1 LTGTRDATGRVS
13 LGLLVESLV
22 GQSPDEVRFPAA
34 DKLTDK
40 WVAKR
45 PLKGTSYF
53 RYPSRDLR
61 TRRLPWT
68 VGDRATLSSQAWL
81 IYLAKDV
88 PKKHDIPFAIY
99 HRSQQIRSLKNVG
112 GYCLLLRA
120 LEILRSTIQG
130 PAVGT
135 VVHRLLGGDRS
146 QRVQNHPC
154 LTSRTTH
161 IKMGLQYSPA
171 VCFSQHLDRDAPRL
185 EPFRVLNHDER
196 HRGHASKRACHPSL
210 KACFYKSA
218 THPHGHAVHTTVAM
232 DAATDSYSIT
242 ALNPMFGHVKL
253 VSKSSCFLPPS
264 ETGLESCF
272 RKAG

>member
-13 LGLLVESLV
+13 LGLLVESVV

-196 HRGHASKRACHPSL
+196 HRGACIEESLSSQLEGMLLQVRHTPAWARCPYYGRDGCRYRLVLNYRPQSNVWTREIGEQIIVFFAS
-210 KACFYKSA
+210 F
-218 THPHGHAVHTTVAM
+218 
-232 DAATDSYSIT
+232 
-242 ALNPMFGHVKL
+242 
-253 VSKSSCFLPPS
+253 
-264 ETGLESCF
+264 
-272 RKAG
+272 

>member
-13 LGLLVESLV
+13 LGLLVESVV

-88 PKKHDIPFAIY
+88 PKKHDIPQAIFFVK
-99 HRSQQIRSLKNVG
+99 SVFLLTALGFFDSSLRLCSRNKVDS
-112 GYCLLLRA
+112 CLRESLRRLHYLH
-120 LEILRSTIQG
+120 LEIALDRQVLSLIHEDRTLGGRST
-130 PAVGT
+130 A
-135 VVHRLLGGDRS
+135 HR
-146 QRVQNHPC
+146 HC
-154 LTSRTTH
+154 LS
-161 IKMGLQYSPA
+161 
-171 VCFSQHLDRDAPRL
+171 
-185 EPFRVLNHDER
+185 
-196 HRGHASKRACHPSL
+196 
-210 KACFYKSA
+210 
-218 THPHGHAVHTTVAM
+218 
-232 DAATDSYSIT
+232 
-242 ALNPMFGHVKL
+242 
-253 VSKSSCFLPPS
+253 
-264 ETGLESCF
+264 
-272 RKAG
+272 